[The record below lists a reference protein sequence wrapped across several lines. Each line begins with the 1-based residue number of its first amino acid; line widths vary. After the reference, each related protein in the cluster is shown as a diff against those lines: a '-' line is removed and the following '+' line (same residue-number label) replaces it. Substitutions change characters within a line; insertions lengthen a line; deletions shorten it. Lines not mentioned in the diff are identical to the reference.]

1 MDLHQFY
8 LGTALEAYTYFG
20 AHVQPEGGVLFRT
33 LAPNAERVSLICE
46 SSGWNEIPM
55 ERETDG
61 GIYRCWLADAEPGQM
76 YKYRIYIKNA
86 DVPYIDH
93 CDPYGFGMELR
104 PKNAS
109 IIRDLK
115 AYTFHD
121 EAWMQQ
127 RGNHHEKPVNIYEV
141 HLGSWMTN
149 PDDENGYYRYEE
161 IAPKLVEYVKEQGYN
176 YIEFMPLSEH
186 PADCSWGYQNTGF
199 FSPTS
204 RYGDARGLM
213 ELVDLCHQSGIGVI
227 MDYVPVHF
235 AVDGYGLANYDGTF
249 LYEYPEKEITRS
261 EWGSCNFNH
270 SRGEV
275 CSFLASCANY
285 WLTEFHFDGIRMDAV
300 SRLIYWYGDPNSG
313 VNPNSLNFLK
323 SMNSH
328 LRRLHPDVML
338 IAEDSTNYD
347 GVTRPVEF
355 GGLGFD
361 YKWDMGWMNDTLDYF
376 RAHPWSRKDI
386 YHMLTFSMMYY
397 YNERYLLPLSHDETV
412 HGKATI
418 VQKMF
423 GDYEQK
429 FPQARAL
436 YMYMYLHPGKKLNFM
451 GNEIG
456 QLREW
461 TEEQEQDWSVLRYP
475 MHDSF
480 HQYMKQLCQLYMS
493 EPALSAG
500 DYRPDGF
507 RWIDCHQEE
516 KCIYAFER
524 RAGEERILALFH
536 FDDART
542 EDFTFTLEQGE
553 IITPLLN
560 SQWEK
565 FSGTLKKDT
574 ADISGEASEN
584 GYTYHVQL
592 PPFCGA
598 VYKVKVKNRN
608 TNSR

>member
-1 MDLHQFY
+1 M
-8 LGTALEAYTYFG
+8 T
-20 AHVQPEGGVLFRT
+20 
-33 LAPNAERVSLICE
+33 
-46 SSGWNEIPM
+46 M
-55 ERETDG
+55 ETGG
-61 GIYRCWLADAEPGQM
+61 GIYSCFVSDAKPGQM
-76 YKYRIYIKNA
+76 YKYRIYVKNSG
-86 DVPYIDH
+86 VPYIDH

-109 IIRDLK
+109 IIRDLST
-115 AYTFHD
+115 YTFHD
-121 EAWMQQ
+121 AEWMAQ
-127 RGNHHEKPVNIYEV
+127 RGSHHEKPVNIYEV
-141 HLGSWMTN
+141 HLGSWMKD
-149 PDDENGYYRYEE
+149 PEDENGFYRYEE
-161 IAPKLVEYVKEQGYN
+161 IAPKLVEYVKAHGYN

-204 RYGDARGLM
+204 RYGDAEGLM
-213 ELVDLCHQSGIGVI
+213 QLVDLCHQNGIGVI

-235 AVDGYGLANYDGTF
+235 AVDGYGLTNYDGTP
-249 LYEYPEKEITRS
+249 LYEYPDKETSHS

-285 WLTEFHFDGIRMDAV
+285 WLTEYHFDGIRVDAV
-300 SRLIYWYGDPNSG
+300 SRLIYWYGDPNAG

-376 RAHPWSRKDI
+376 RAHPWSRKDL
-386 YHMLTFSMMYY
+386 YHMLTFSMMYS

-451 GNEIG
+451 GNEFG

-461 TEEQEQDWSVLRYP
+461 TEEQEQDWDVLKYP

-480 HQYMKQLCQLYMS
+480 HQYMKQLCNLYLT

-500 DYRPDGF
+500 DYRADGF

-524 RAGEERILALFH
+524 RAGDARIIALFH

-542 EDFTFTLEQGE
+542 EQFSFTLEQGQSL
-553 IITPLLN
+553 TPLLH
-560 SQWEK
+560 SEWDE
-565 FSGTLKKDT
+565 FSGTLPKNTD
-574 ADISGEASEN
+574 DIPGTECEN
-584 GYTYHVQL
+584 GHCYEVNL

-598 VYKVKVKNRN
+598 IYRVN
-608 TNSR
+608 TTK

>member
-1 MDLHQFY
+1 MDLYQFY
-8 LGTALEAYTYFG
+8 LGAALDAYTYFG
-20 AHVQPEGGVLFRT
+20 AQVQPEGGVFFRT
-33 LAPNAERVSLICE
+33 LAPNAERVCLICE
-46 SSGWNEIPM
+46 ASDWQEIPM
-55 ERETDG
+55 TMETGG
-61 GIYRCWLADAEPGQM
+61 GIYSCFVSDAKPGQM
-76 YKYRIYIKNA
+76 YKYRIYVKNSG
-86 DVPYIDH
+86 VPYIDH

-109 IIRDLK
+109 IIRDLST
-115 AYTFHD
+115 YTFHD
-121 EAWMQQ
+121 AEWMAQ
-127 RGNHHEKPVNIYEV
+127 RGSHHEKPVNIYEV
-141 HLGSWMTN
+141 HLGSWMKN
-149 PDDENGYYRYEE
+149 PEDENGFYRYEE
-161 IAPKLVEYVKEQGYN
+161 IAPKLVEYVKAHGYN

-204 RYGDARGLM
+204 RYGDAEGLM
-213 ELVDLCHQSGIGVI
+213 QLVDLCHQNGIGVI

-235 AVDGYGLANYDGTF
+235 AVDGYGLTNYDGTP
-249 LYEYPEKEITRS
+249 LYEYPDKETSHS

-285 WLTEFHFDGIRMDAV
+285 WLTEYHFDGIRVDAV
-300 SRLIYWYGDPNSG
+300 SRLIYWYGDPNAG

-451 GNEIG
+451 GNEFG

-461 TEEQEQDWSVLRYP
+461 TEEQEQDWDVLKYP

-480 HQYMKQLCQLYMS
+480 HQYMKQLCNLYLT

-500 DYRPDGF
+500 DYRADGF

-524 RAGEERILALFH
+524 RAGDARIIALFH

-542 EDFTFTLEQGE
+542 EQFSFTLEQGQSL
-553 IITPLLN
+553 TPLLH
-560 SQWEK
+560 SEWDE
-565 FSGTLKKDT
+565 FSGTLPKNTD
-574 ADISGEASEN
+574 DIPGTECEN
-584 GYTYHVQL
+584 GHCYEVNL

-598 VYKVKVKNRN
+598 IYRVN
-608 TNSR
+608 TTK

>member
-8 LGTALEAYTYFG
+8 MGAALDAYTYFG
-20 AHVQPEGGVLFRT
+20 AHVQPSGGVLFRT
-33 LAPNAERVSLICE
+33 FAPNAVRAALICE
-46 SSGWNEIPM
+46 ACDWQEVPM
-55 ERETDG
+55 NRENNG
-61 GIYRCWLADAEPGQM
+61 SVYSCYLADAKPGQM
-76 YKYRIYIKNA
+76 YKYRIYIKNS
-86 DVPYIDH
+86 DVPFIDH

-104 PKNAS
+104 PKSAS
-109 IIRDLK
+109 IIRNLHT
-115 AYTFHD
+115 YTFHD

-127 RGNHHEKPVNIYEV
+127 RGNHYEKPVNIYEV
-141 HLGSWMTN
+141 HLGSWMKN
-149 PDDENGYYRYEE
+149 PEDENGFYRYEE
-161 IAPKLVEYVKEQGYN
+161 IAPKLVDYVRKNGYN
-176 YIEFMPLSEH
+176 YIEFLPLSEH

-204 RYGDARGLM
+204 RYGDAEGLM
-213 ELVDLCHQSGIGVI
+213 RLVDLCHQNGIGVI

-235 AVDGYGLANYDGTF
+235 AVDGYALARYDGTF
-249 LYEYPEKEITRS
+249 LYEYPDKETNYS

-285 WLTEFHFDGIRMDAV
+285 WLTEYHFDGIRMDAV
-300 SRLIYWYGDPNSG
+300 SRLIYWYGDPSCG

-323 SMNSH
+323 CMNSNLH
-328 LRRLHPDVML
+328 RLHPDAML

-361 YKWDMGWMNDTLDYF
+361 YKWDMGWMHDTLDYF

-423 GDYEQK
+423 GDYAQK
-429 FPQARAL
+429 FPQARAM
-436 YMYMYLHPGKKLNFM
+436 YMYMYIHPGKKLNFM

-461 TEEQEQDWSVLRYP
+461 TEEQEQDWSLLQYP

-480 HQYMKQLCQLYMS
+480 HQYMAQLCRIYQTQ
-493 EPALSAG
+493 PALSQW
-500 DYRPDGF
+500 DFRPDGF

-516 KCIYAFER
+516 KCIYAIER
-524 RAGEERILALFH
+524 RAGNERIVALFH

-542 EDFTFTLEQGE
+542 ETFSFTLEQAPS
-553 IITPLLN
+553 ITPLLH
-560 SQWEK
+560 SEWEE
-565 FSGTLKKDT
+565 FSGTIQKDT
-574 ADISGEASEN
+574 NTMKGEKSDA
-584 GYTYHVQL
+584 GYTYEVEL
-592 PPFCGA
+592 PPFCG
-598 VYKVKVKNRN
+598 VIYKVNMIQ
-608 TNSR
+608 